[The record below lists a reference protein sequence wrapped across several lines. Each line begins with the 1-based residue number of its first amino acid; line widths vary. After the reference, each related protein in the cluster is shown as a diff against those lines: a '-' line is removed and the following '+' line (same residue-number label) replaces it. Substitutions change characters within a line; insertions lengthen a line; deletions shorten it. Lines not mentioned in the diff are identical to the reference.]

1 MINEISPRTMAR
13 LTGVSY
19 LMLMLGGIVAQGY
32 IAEGMINLKNAGAT
46 ASAILSNEALYRAGF
61 TVYLIEMT
69 AQIVLSV
76 LFYYLLKPVSR
87 SGALVS
93 TVLLLVG
100 CVIKTMTRLFFI
112 SPLYVLHGGSVFA
125 GFTPEQLNSLALV
138 LLRINN
144 EGAAIA
150 LAFFGPA
157 TVIQGWLIFKS
168 EFLPKWMGVIA
179 IVGGVAWTT
188 FYYPTLGKSL
198 FNVSAMIA
206 LIGSFAT
213 IAWLIIVGV
222 NDERWRARAAAS
234 AASSIWR

>member
-1 MINEISPRTMAR
+1 MMNEISPRTMAR
-13 LTGVSY
+13 LTGASY
-19 LMLMLGGIVAQGY
+19 LVLMAGGIVAQGM
-32 IAEGMINLKNAGAT
+32 IAEKLINLRDAAAT
-46 ASAILSNEALYRAGF
+46 SSAILANENLYRTAF

-87 SGALVS
+87 SGAMVS
-93 TVLLLVG
+93 TVLLLTG
-100 CVIKTMTRLFFI
+100 SVIKTMTRLFFI

-125 GFTPEQLNSLALV
+125 GFSPEQLNSLALM

-157 TVIQGWLIFKS
+157 TLIQGWLIFKS
-168 EFLPKWMGVIA
+168 TFLPKWMGVIA
-179 IVGGVAWTT
+179 IVGGIAWTT
-188 FYYPTLGKSL
+188 FYWPTLGKSL
-198 FNVSAMIA
+198 FNVSATIA
-206 LIGSFAT
+206 LIGSLAT

-222 NDERWRARAAAS
+222 NEERWRERAAAS

>member
-1 MINEISPRTMAR
+1 MMNEISPRTMAR
-13 LTGVSY
+13 LTGITY
-19 LMLMLGGIVAQGY
+19 LVLIGGGLIAQGF
-32 IAEGMINLKNAGAT
+32 IAERLIDLTNAAAT
-46 ASAILSNEALYRAGF
+46 ASAILANETLYRTAF

-87 SGALVS
+87 SGAMVS
-93 TVLLLVG
+93 TVLLLAG
-100 CVIKTMTRLFFI
+100 SVIKTVTRLFFI
-112 SPLYVLHGGSVFA
+112 SPLYVLHGGNVLI
-125 GFTPEQLNSLALV
+125 GFSPEQLNSLALM

-168 EFLPKWMGVIA
+168 TFLPKWMGVIA
-179 IVGGVAWTT
+179 VLGGIAWTT
-188 FYYPTLGKSL
+188 FYWPALGKSL
-198 FNVSAMIA
+198 FNISAIIA
-206 LIGSFAT
+206 LVGSFAT
-213 IAWLIIVGV
+213 IAWLIVVGV
-222 NDERWRARAAAS
+222 NEERWRERAAAS